1 MTLEKTYTVG
11 GLTAEQWRERV
22 RYDEA
27 TGRLIFQ
34 PGMKFEGKPAG
45 TWHKRKLCWILL
57 CNQRNYSQ
65 KAIKHLM
72 LRGFV
77 PADMRRF
84 PIVNT
89 GPDRRVEKIEDLK
102 ILPRREALDLAR
114 VRRIEKRKADYKG
127 EPEKPAQ
134 GAEIAPN
141 GYPTA
146 MDTVEQAAEK
156 MLAMSK
162 SRRSSTLRC

>member
-1 MTLEKTYTVG
+1 MTLEKTYTVA

-34 PGMKFEGKPAG
+34 PGMRKAGKPAG

-57 CNQRNYSQ
+57 CNKRNYSQ

-77 PADMRRF
+77 PADMRKF
-84 PIVNT
+84 PIINT
-89 GPDRRVEKIEDLK
+89 GPDRRIEKIEDLK
-102 ILPRREALDLAR
+102 ILSRRESRDFAR
-114 VRRIEKRKADYKG
+114 VARIEANKANYQAS
-127 EPEKPAQ
+127 PEKPAQ
-134 GAEIAPN
+134 GAEIAPERISA
-141 GYPTA
+141 T
-146 MDTVEQAAEK
+146 DSIEQVERKLMARTRK
-156 MLAMSK
+156 GH
-162 SRRSSTLRC
+162 TLQC